1 MPRPASRIRI
11 AALVAAT
18 GAVAIPAAGGAAT
31 LVDTGTSSFDNWRFS
46 SSYFALGFTSTGAAH
61 VDGFSILVGS
71 TASTAVTGS
80 AVDIYANHPTAPTT
94 AGDLLGTL
102 SYDSITADGGL
113 SCVAFTGSVAVP
125 GAGSYW
131 AKWRDLP
138 AGQSVWVRMGNPGT
152 PSPWTIA
159 TGTWYL
165 NGGSKT
171 GFSTTYFAKFR
182 ITGTAITAPT
192 ISALSP
198 ARGTTGGGTTVTI
211 TGTGFT
217 GATGVTVAGV
227 AATSFTVDSDTQITA
242 ITPAGASAGDV
253 DVAVTTGGGTTALA
267 SGFRYEVPT
276 PVAAPDPGSTPDA
289 TTPAVTPPVAVAVAS
304 PAAAT
309 PRPFATRTASSPRL
323 RHYRRAIT
331 TTDRIQVRDAGR
343 YSVFY
348 ESPTGA
354 RVPMARRTSLGTR
367 TLRRTTY
374 AAVLNLSAGDDIAI
388 RARMTRRNRDDLTL
402 RIVRRDPSGALTGAS
417 FRAE

>member
-1 MPRPASRIRI
+1 MPRTASRTRI
-11 AALVAAT
+11 AILVAAT

-31 LVDTGTSSFDNWRFS
+31 LVDTGTSSFDNWQFN
-46 SSYFALGFTSTGAAH
+46 SSYFALGFTADGPAH

-71 TASTAVTGS
+71 TTSAAVTGS

-102 SYDSITADGGL
+102 SYDSITPD
-113 SCVAFTGSVAVP
+113 SSRSRVAFTGSVAVP

-138 AGQSVWVRMGNPGT
+138 AGQNVWVRMGNPGT

-165 NGGSKT
+165 NGASKT

-182 ITGTAITAPT
+182 ITGTAITAPS

-198 ARGTTGGGTTVTI
+198 ARGTTGGGTSVTI

-217 GATGVTVAGV
+217 GATAVTFAGV
-227 AATSFTVDSDTQITA
+227 AATSFTVDSATQITA
-242 ITPAGASAGDV
+242 VTPAGASAGDV

-276 PVAAPDPGSTPDA
+276 PVAAPDPDVN
-289 TTPAVTPPVAVAVAS
+289 TPAVTPPVAVAVPS
-304 PAAAT
+304 RPSAT

-323 RHYRRAIT
+323 RRYRRAIT

-348 ESPTGA
+348 ESLTGA

>member
-1 MPRPASRIRI
+1 MPRTGSRTRI
-11 AALVAAT
+11 AVLCAAA

-31 LVDTGTSSFDNWRFS
+31 LVDTGTSSYDNWNFS

-61 VDGFSILVGS
+61 VDGFSILVGTTTS
-71 TASTAVTGS
+71 AAVTGS
-80 AVDIYANHPTAPTT
+80 SVDIYANHPTAPTA

-102 SYDSITADGGL
+102 SYNSITADSGR
-113 SCVAFTGSVAVP
+113 SRVAFTGSVAVP

-165 NGGSKT
+165 NGTSRA
-171 GFSTTYFAKFR
+171 GFSSTYFAKFR
-182 ITGTAITAPT
+182 ITGSAITAPT
-192 ISALSP
+192 LSALSP
-198 ARGTTGGGTTVTI
+198 ARGTTDGGTTVTI

-217 GATGVTVAGV
+217 GATGVTFAGV
-227 AATSFTVDSDTQITA
+227 AATSFTVDSATQITA
-242 ITPAGASAGDV
+242 VTPAGASAGDV

-267 SGFRYEVPT
+267 SGFRYEVPA
-276 PVAAPDPGSTPDA
+276 PAATPDA
-289 TTPAVTPPVAVAVAS
+289 TTPAVTPPVATAVTSRAS
-304 PAAAT
+304 AT

-323 RHYRRAIT
+323 RRYRRAIT